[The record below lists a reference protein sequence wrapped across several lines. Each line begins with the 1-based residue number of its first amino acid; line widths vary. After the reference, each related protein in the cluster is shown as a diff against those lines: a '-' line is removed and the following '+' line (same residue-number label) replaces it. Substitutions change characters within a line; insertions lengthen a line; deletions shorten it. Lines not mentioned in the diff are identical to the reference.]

1 MSTQGSTSR
10 TPKHTNVAVLQ
21 GSLNEAPQGSMPS
34 AGVCIRGRAR
44 KAAVNAAAASLRA
57 STVPTRPRKFS
68 IASIAAAAN
77 AIIEVASP
85 SSKENKI
92 SKIEEVT
99 PQKPKKSSP
108 SKVELASPIFASVMT
123 IEANNLEDQVQ
134 EMKRLLEQLRL
145 DNEEKN
151 KKIEDLQK
159 EMEDLR
165 KKDSSVRHTSD
176 AEDDEQ
182 SDDDK
187 LPPKNNVFAYTEKQL
202 HELIANTIKS

>member
-10 TPKHTNVAVLQ
+10 TPKNTKAVVLQ
-21 GSLNEAPQGSMPS
+21 GSLNAALHESVPS
-34 AGVCIRGRAR
+34 LGVCTRARAR
-44 KAAVNAAAASLRA
+44 KTAVNAAAASLRA

-68 IASIAAAAN
+68 IASIVAATN
-77 AIIEVASP
+77 AIIEDASP
-85 SSKENKI
+85 SRKENKT

-108 SKVELASPIFASVMT
+108 SKFEPVSPIFASVMT
-123 IEANNLEDQVQ
+123 IGANSLKDQGE

-145 DNEEKN
+145 ENEEKN

-159 EMEDLR
+159 EMEYLR
-165 KKDSSVRHTSD
+165 KEDSSVRHTSD

-187 LPPKNNVFAYTEKQL
+187 LPPRTMLSRTLRSNSMK
-202 HELIANTIKS
+202 